1 MGDALLHKN
10 SLSLLFFAVSTFHS
24 HSFSFSLY
32 SLLCFVLFS
41 YDEVRKSWYYFN
53 FGTGETQWEHPLDQH
68 FKSIVEQA
76 REGNQN

>member
-1 MGDALLHKN
+1 M
-10 SLSLLFFAVSTFHS
+10 FF
-24 HSFSFSLY
+24 
-32 SLLCFVLFS
+32 LFS